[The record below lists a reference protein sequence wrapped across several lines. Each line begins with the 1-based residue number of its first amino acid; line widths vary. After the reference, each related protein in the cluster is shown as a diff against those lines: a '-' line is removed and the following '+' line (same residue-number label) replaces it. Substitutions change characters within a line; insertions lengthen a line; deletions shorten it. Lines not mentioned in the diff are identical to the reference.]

1 MSNTP
6 PTFRRSEFAL
16 ALLVLAALLLF
27 MLAQHQLV
35 FLYHDD
41 YGVAVLDYPAAS
53 TAGPEW
59 QFGFLDICR
68 FVRDMY
74 MEWSGRLLSLLV
86 MALSHALGLEFLR
99 VVQSLIITATLG
111 LVVAVASREADT
123 PFEPLAALFAVAA
136 FLTLPAGTLI
146 NGVYWFSAAVHY
158 LWFLPLF
165 LAAAHIAARRQ
176 RLTAGAVMLLSAAA
190 LAQEQ
195 VALGAFAF
203 AVLFVLLV
211 EARGLSRA
219 LLKTLPVLA
228 AALFT
233 ILAPGN
239 FARARAG
246 AATHDAGVLA
256 GIRDNADLLAGQLFA
271 PGHDKNYFA
280 YVMLTALVLLAVHA
294 ARRGP
299 GSPAWWTA
307 IMAGVGAGL
316 AVLYQAGHT
325 VLYMLLFTAAYTAIL
340 AAAVWRQRSGRTVLA
355 VHLAGLATL
364 APLMFSP
371 AVAPRSA
378 LPFFVLGLVPAVYA
392 FALMRGL
399 LAGTVRLLL
408 VALLAVKA
416 VDNAGYVYSGFL
428 ENARVL
434 EVNDQRLRAAAQ
446 QQNARETTGTVEL
459 LKVPNSRFAEKMP
472 YQKPVIGTWMKKYYG
487 LDQRVELIWRTPD
500 SRR

>member
-1 MSNTP
+1 MTTTP
-6 PTFRRSEFAL
+6 PTARRTEAAL
-16 ALLVLAALLLF
+16 SLLVLAAFLLF

-59 QFGFLDICR
+59 QFGFLDVCR
-68 FVRDMY
+68 FVWDMY
-74 MEWSGRLLSLLV
+74 MGWSGRLLSLLL
-86 MALSHALGLEFLR
+86 MALSHSLGLEFLR
-99 VVQSLIITATLG
+99 VAQSLIIAATLG
-111 LVVAVASREADT
+111 LVVAVASRGADT
-123 PFEPLAALFAVAA
+123 PFEPLAVLFAVGA

-158 LWFLPLF
+158 LWFLPLL
-165 LAAAHIAARRQ
+165 LAAVYIAARRQ
-176 RLTAGAVMLLSAAA
+176 RLTAGAVVLLSAAA

-195 VALGAFAF
+195 VALGALAF
-203 AVLFVLLV
+203 AVLFVLFV

-228 AALFT
+228 AALVT

-246 AATHDAGVLA
+246 AAADDGGVLA

-299 GSPAWWTA
+299 GSPALWTA
-307 IMAGVGAGL
+307 IVAGVGAGL
-316 AVLYQAGHT
+316 AVLYQTGHT
-325 VLYMLLFTAAYTAIL
+325 VLYMLLLTTAYTAIL
-340 AAAVWRQRSGRTVLA
+340 AADAWRSRSGRTMLA

-364 APLMFSP
+364 APLLFSP
-371 AVAPRSA
+371 TVAPRSA

-399 LAGTVRLLL
+399 LAGTARVLL

-416 VDNAGYVYSGFL
+416 VDNAGYIYSGFM

-446 QQNARETTGTVEL
+446 RQDARGTTGTVAL
-459 LKVPNSRFAEKMP
+459 LKVPSPRFAEKMP
-472 YQKPVIGTWMKKYYG
+472 YQKPVIGSWMKKYYG
-487 LDQRVELIWRTPD
+487 LDQRVELVWREPEA
-500 SRR
+500 RR